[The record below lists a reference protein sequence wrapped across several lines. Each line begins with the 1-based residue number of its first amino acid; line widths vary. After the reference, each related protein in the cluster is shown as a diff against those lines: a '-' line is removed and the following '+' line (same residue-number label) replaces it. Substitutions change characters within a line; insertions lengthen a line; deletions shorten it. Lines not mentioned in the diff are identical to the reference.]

1 MDKDEKKSFIHFMDR
16 INECKYVIMILNN
29 SFFESAYCMYEV
41 IKCFLKHKKI
51 FPIYMNELEI
61 EDIEKRRVYYEKI
74 IEQKS
79 RMNILSKD
87 KKKFDN
93 ALESFDKFDDI
104 VNRLLAIV
112 KYPEKEKTIVNAC
125 NEIYFRIRKK
135 AAKNRIVENEFEIR
149 SRYLPGIE
157 KITDSYSVLYFF

>member
-1 MDKDEKKSFIHFMDR
+1 
-16 INECKYVIMILNN
+16 
-29 SFFESAYCMYEV
+29 
-41 IKCFLKHKKI
+41 
-51 FPIYMNELEI
+51 MNELEI

-125 NEIYFRIRKK
+125 NEIYFRIR
-135 AAKNRIVENEFEIR
+135 
-149 SRYLPGIE
+149 
-157 KITDSYSVLYFF
+157 